1 MGWPFS
7 PKNVRVWHFIVLP
20 TLGMAGAII
29 AAHFADYLI
38 QPIPDTLGHDL
49 FQVARTILISFVMA
63 AQITWLA
70 IAYRRQFEERLKARN
85 EELESTREFLTRI
98 IEGSAEAIVTL
109 DPDQRIASWN
119 LAAERIYGWKADE
132 LIGHS
137 LQRLLPVGQAAQEEI
152 HRIDDQV
159 RQGRT
164 LRDYQTTHVRKDGTR
179 ITVRMTWSPFHSA
192 GGNYEGSTTIVRD
205 VSSLLEMERRLREQD
220 RLAAVGRLAAQVAHE
235 IKNPLAGIRGACE
248 VMMARLTE
256 QRGQEIA
263 EEVVRQIDRLNRT
276 VEDLLLFARPVM
288 TRPRPTDMHELIDQV
303 LAVMLEEPNARTLKV
318 VRDYAPQMPLLN
330 VDPEQMQQVMF
341 NVLLNASQAMGYE
354 GAMTVGTRLD
364 DTGATVTVSD
374 SGPGIAEDTIDNIF
388 EPFYTTRAQGTGL
401 GLAIVK
407 KIVQSHRGTIEALAS
422 SQGGAE
428 FQIHLPL

>member
-1 MGWPFS
+1 
-7 PKNVRVWHFIVLP
+7 
-20 TLGMAGAII
+20 
-29 AAHFADYLI
+29 
-38 QPIPDTLGHDL
+38 
-49 FQVARTILISFVMA
+49 
-63 AQITWLA
+63 
-70 IAYRRQFEERLKARN
+70 
-85 EELESTREFLTRI
+85 
-98 IEGSAEAIVTL
+98 
-109 DPDQRIASWN
+109 
-119 LAAERIYGWKADE
+119 
-132 LIGHS
+132 
-137 LQRLLPVGQAAQEEI
+137 
-152 HRIDDQV
+152 
-159 RQGRT
+159 
-164 LRDYQTTHVRKDGTR
+164 
-179 ITVRMTWSPFHSA
+179 MTWSPFHGA
-192 GGNYEGSTTIVRD
+192 GGDYEGSTTIVRD

-248 VMMARLTE
+248 VMMVRLTE

-364 DTGATVTVSD
+364 DTRATVTVSD

-407 KIVQSHRGTIEALAS
+407 KIVQSHRGTVEALAS

>member
-1 MGWPFS
+1 MGWPFY
-7 PKNVRVWHFIVLP
+7 PKRVRVWHFLVLP
-20 TLGMAGAII
+20 TVGMAGAIV
-29 AAHFADYLI
+29 AAHLADYLI
-38 QPIPDTLGHDL
+38 QPVPDSLGHDL
-49 FQVARTILISFVMA
+49 FQISRTVLISLIMA
-63 AQITWLA
+63 AQIAWLA

-85 EELESTREFLTRI
+85 EELEATREFLTRI
-98 IEGSAEAIVTL
+98 IEGSAEAIVTV
-109 DPDQRIASWN
+109 DAGQRIASWN

-132 LIGHS
+132 MIGHS
-137 LQRLLPVGQAAQEEI
+137 LERLLPAGQAAREEV
-152 HRIDDQV
+152 RRVDDQV

-179 ITVRMTWSPFHSA
+179 ITVRMTWSPFHGA
-192 GGNYEGSTTIVRD
+192 GGRYEGSTTIVRD

-248 VMMARLTE
+248 LMMVRLEE
-256 QRGQEIA
+256 QRGHEIA

-276 VEDLLLFARPVM
+276 VEDLLLFARPM
-288 TRPRPTDMHELIDQV
+288 TARPQPTDMHELIDRV
-303 LAVMLEEPNARTLKV
+303 LAVLLEEPKARTMNV
-318 VRDYAPQMPLLN
+318 VRDYAPDMPLLD

-341 NVLLNASQAMGYE
+341 NVLLNASQAMGYK
-354 GAMTVGTRLD
+354 GTMTVGTRLD
-364 DTGATVTVSD
+364 DTRATVLVSD
-374 SGPGIAEDTIDNIF
+374 SGPGIAEDAIDNIF

-407 KIVQSHRGTIEALAS
+407 KIVQSHRGTIEATAS
-422 SQGGAE
+422 SEGGAE